1 MMAHIIADPIAA
13 IVQGGKRITAVSNVL
28 SRMTQCITIK
38 PAVTLPICNNSRVER
53 IASACGFWPNMQPCI
68 RLAIVKSDVRKNTHA
83 MHTADQ
89 ESSPPAERTEHVF
102 AHSFV

>member
-28 SRMTQCITIK
+28 SRIAQCIAIK

-53 IASACGFWPNMQPCI
+53 IASPCGM
-68 RLAIVKSDVRKNTHA
+68 LAEH
-83 MHTADQ
+83 
-89 ESSPPAERTEHVF
+89 PTEHSACDREIGRAEKHPRNANCRVSGEPGED
-102 AHSFV
+102 ANR